1 MSLLN
6 NQGAVWGK
14 TLIDKEES
22 AEEAWHGAAVHH
34 CTASARTLEHQGKCL
49 LQDCHRQVE
58 QI

>member
-6 NQGAVWGK
+6 NQGAVWEK
-14 TLIDKEES
+14 ALIDKEES

-49 LQDCHRQVE
+49 LQDCHKQV
-58 QI
+58 